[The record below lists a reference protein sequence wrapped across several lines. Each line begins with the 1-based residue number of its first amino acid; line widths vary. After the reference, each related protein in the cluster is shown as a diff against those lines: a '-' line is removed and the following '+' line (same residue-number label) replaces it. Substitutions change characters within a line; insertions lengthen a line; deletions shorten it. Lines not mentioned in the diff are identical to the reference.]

1 MKVIFYLADSLS
13 PSIIFEPQ
21 KKIITSIK
29 NNFISKIMSK
39 SIYFSNCFGYGDTFA
54 STTPMMTGRN
64 PYAEYAD
71 AFFLINSFK
80 ANNNLSLFFKKQNF
94 YNIYYSNID
103 YKAQIYNNEYER
115 YFNLATQNYDVIQ
128 KKKRKLNYNFKNFF
142 DDNNLKSINSKHKNI
157 FYFFHEDGMHSD
169 PNVYKNCDKQTYLK
183 SFNKLSRIFENQLS
197 LINYNKNTDIIYFL
211 SDHGMLLKPYDQIYF
226 NKKLSNENYNSYY
239 KKILED
245 NKIKFLFFINNPNQ
259 KPALI
264 KNYTV
269 PENIFTYVKNNFL
282 NLNKKNNLKTINNKY
297 IIVSSKSSPKS
308 PYHNVFDKLCFHNHF
323 LYISKK
329 KRIIFNKKHP
339 ELFVDMIKNIQ
350 ITNKDKINKRLISA
364 ISNYYSF
371 KNKSKKLFF
380 FLITIFFKIKHNVTT
395 RLHFRY
401 KI

>member
-128 KKKRKLNYNFKNFF
+128 IKKRKLNYNFKNFF
-142 DDNNLKSINSKHKNI
+142 DDNK
-157 FYFFHEDGMHSD
+157 G
-169 PNVYKNCDKQTYLK
+169 
-183 SFNKLSRIFENQLS
+183 
-197 LINYNKNTDIIYFL
+197 
-211 SDHGMLLKPYDQIYF
+211 
-226 NKKLSNENYNSYY
+226 
-239 KKILED
+239 
-245 NKIKFLFFINNPNQ
+245 
-259 KPALI
+259 
-264 KNYTV
+264 
-269 PENIFTYVKNNFL
+269 
-282 NLNKKNNLKTINNKY
+282 
-297 IIVSSKSSPKS
+297 
-308 PYHNVFDKLCFHNHF
+308 
-323 LYISKK
+323 
-329 KRIIFNKKHP
+329 
-339 ELFVDMIKNIQ
+339 
-350 ITNKDKINKRLISA
+350 
-364 ISNYYSF
+364 
-371 KNKSKKLFF
+371 
-380 FLITIFFKIKHNVTT
+380 TT
-395 RLHFRY
+395 
-401 KI
+401 